1 LARRGPARRRGS
13 GVEIRLNPA
22 SAYGIPEK
30 VQLPSCVDLYLSVA
44 LGTAFGLLGAACAF
58 VISYAEYKR
67 NWSFRGNATHM
78 ALRSALVTFL
88 FFLVAAVALGAIFE
102 YVRWN

>member
-1 LARRGPARRRGS
+1 MDLIARL
-13 GVEIRLNPA
+13 EDNRLR
-22 SAYGIPEK
+22 SR
-30 VQLPSCVDLYLSVA
+30 VDLYLSAA

-58 VISYAEYKR
+58 VISYGEYKR

-78 ALRSALVTFL
+78 ALRSAVVTFL

-102 YVRWN
+102 YVRWR